1 MNLLLH
7 KIEKFVDRAMP
18 FMLALLTVLIILDL
32 AHIAEKYHDKLL
44 YLDYIIIGFFVVDL
58 SFKWVRTKNMVTFV
72 KLYWIDI
79 IAVFPFYTVFR
90 AYALAAELVA
100 SGESAQKILHEAVLL
115 RETRVLKELE
125 YAKLARET
133 ELVKLAREGRLIRV
147 AARALRLLRARWYV
161 AHEKMK
167 HASMAL

>member
-1 MNLLLH
+1 MKPLNRL
-7 KIEKFVDRAMP
+7 EKFVDRMMP
-18 FMLALLTVLIILDL
+18 FMLALLTILIILDL
-32 AHIAEKYHDKLL
+32 THMTDRYHDQLI
-44 YLDYIIIGFFVVDL
+44 YLDYLIIAFFIADL
-58 SFKWVRTKNMVTFV
+58 SFKWVRTKNMATFV

-79 IAVFPFYTVFR
+79 VAVFPFYTVFR

-125 YAKLARET
+125 YAKLARDA
-133 ELVKLAREGRLIRV
+133 ELLKLAREGRLIRV
-147 AARALRLLRARWYV
+147 AARTLRLLRARWYV

>member
-1 MNLLLH
+1 MNLMH
-7 KIEKFVDRAMP
+7 RIEKFVHKAMP
-18 FMLALLTVLIILDL
+18 FMLALLAVLIIMDL
-32 AHIAEKYHDKLL
+32 ANIADQYNNQLL
-44 YLDYIIIGFFVVDL
+44 YLDYMIVTFFVADL
-58 SFKWVRTKNMVTFV
+58 WFKWVRTKNMVTFV

-90 AYALAAELVA
+90 VYAIAAELA
-100 SGESAQKILHEAVLL
+100 AAGESTQKILHEAILL

-125 YAKLARET
+125 YTKLARET
-133 ELVKLAREGRLIRV
+133 ELLKLAREGRFIRV

-167 HASMAL
+167 TASAF